1 MRKELIG
8 LIKRGLPYSIYRKF
22 IHYSRNPPVG
32 RVDFGDLRSIHP
44 ISREWGLDRGQPV
57 DRYYIEK
64 FLSASTRDIKDRVLE
79 VGTNRYTL
87 QYGDDRVTTSD
98 VLHVS
103 AEDPRATIV
112 ADLTSA
118 DHVPSDN
125 FDCIICTQTL
135 HFIYEV
141 ETVVRTLHRILKPGG
156 VLLVTTPGISQI
168 SRYDMDR
175 WGDYWRFTS
184 ASIRRL
190 FTGIFPEQ
198 HLSVTPYGNVLAA
211 VAFLHGLATEEL
223 LPAELDVMDPDYELL
238 LAVRAQKP
246 ENSE

>member
-1 MRKELIG
+1 MRKPLTG
-8 LIKRGLPYSIYRKF
+8 LAKRGLPYAIYRKLVHF
-22 IHYSRNPPVG
+22 SRNPPVG
-32 RVDFGDLRSIHP
+32 RVDFGDLRSMQP
-44 ISREWGLDRGQPV
+44 ISREWGLDRGRPV

-64 FLSASTRDIKDRVLE
+64 FLAANAPDIRGQVLE
-79 VGTNRYTL
+79 IGANTYTL
-87 QYGDDRVTTSD
+87 LYGANRVTKSD

-118 DHVPSDN
+118 DHVPSDK

-141 ETVVRTLHRILKPGG
+141 GSVVQTLHRILKPGG

-168 SRYDMDR
+168 SRYDMDH

-184 ASIRRL
+184 ASAGRL
-190 FTGIFPEQ
+190 FGACFETG
-198 HLSVTPYGNVLAA
+198 HVNLSIYGNVLAA
-211 VAFLHGLATEEL
+211 IAFLHGIATEEL
-223 LPAELDVMDPDYELL
+223 QQEELDVFDPDYEVLIG
-238 LAVRAQKP
+238 VRAVKAQ
-246 ENSE
+246 N